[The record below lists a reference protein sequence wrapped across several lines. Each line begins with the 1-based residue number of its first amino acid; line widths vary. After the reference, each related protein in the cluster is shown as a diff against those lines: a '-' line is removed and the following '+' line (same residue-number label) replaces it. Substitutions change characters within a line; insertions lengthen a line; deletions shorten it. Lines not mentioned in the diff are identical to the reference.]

1 VLWASYDSLVVSE
14 MVGLSGRGM
23 ASNVA
28 LLTQSHKAVKAKK
41 RQKLG
46 QASAVVF
53 DEDARRC
60 AYSPFS
66 LCEIHDTAL

>member
-1 VLWASYDSLVVSE
+1 MSAFWRD
-14 MVGLSGRGM
+14 GLSGRGM

-28 LLTQSHKAVKAKK
+28 LLTQSHTVVKAKK

-46 QASAVVF
+46 RASAVVF

-66 LCEIHDTAL
+66 LCQIHDTAI